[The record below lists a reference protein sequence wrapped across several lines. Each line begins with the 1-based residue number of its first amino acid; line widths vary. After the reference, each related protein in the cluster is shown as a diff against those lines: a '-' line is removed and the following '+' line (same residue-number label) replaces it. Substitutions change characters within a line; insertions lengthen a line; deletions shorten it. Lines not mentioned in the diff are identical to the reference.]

1 MTMPELELQVFQAI
15 SRVSHRPVETLSP
28 GLRLKDD
35 LGLDS
40 LNFMELE
47 YELQQSGLPELQVE
61 EMAAIV
67 TIAEVIDFLKA
78 K

>member
-1 MTMPELELQVFQAI
+1 MTDLELQVFQAI
-15 SRVSHRPVETLSP
+15 SRVSHRPVESLSA

-47 YELQQSGLPELQVE
+47 YELQQSGLPELPVE
-61 EMAAIV
+61 DMAAIF
-67 TIAEVIDFLKA
+67 TIAEVIDRLKA

>member
-1 MTMPELELQVFQAI
+1 MPELELQVFQAI
-15 SRVSHRPVETLSP
+15 SRVSHRPVETLSA

-47 YELQQSGLPELQVE
+47 YELQQSGLPELQIE

-67 TIAEVIDFLKA
+67 TIAEVIDFLKS